1 MMTMT
6 KTHGQR
12 KKSIKIMFEPYSSNN
27 DYHIMIK
34 SEYRPM
40 GNDAGDDGNDS
51 GKVLD
56 FPVRQNTIPKQ

>member
-1 MMTMT
+1 
-6 KTHGQR
+6 
-12 KKSIKIMFEPYSSNN
+12 MFEPYSSNN

-56 FPVRQNTIPKQ
+56 FPVRQNTIPKQWLSWI